1 MNEEKFNP
9 NVADGDTML
18 IVARLGERKRKLERM
33 AEMEQRLARRTTARL
48 YTSIVSAMAAVVL
61 LTLVLVP
68 LWRMQI
74 SPLDKTGISQPTFSD
89 YRSGNADIA
98 EITKLMN
105 RQDYKQALTV
115 TKKALHTSDIA
126 LKDLYGKDVEFD
138 DEELVYEEELERNT
152 NSELRWAYI
161 YLLVKLDDVKE
172 ARRQLHKYLKA
183 KYYCQHQ
190 AEAKALL
197 EEINRL

>member
-9 NVADGDTML
+9 NAADADTML

-33 AEMEQRLARRTTARL
+33 AEMEQRLARCTTARL

-98 EITKLMN
+98 EITKLMD

-126 LKDLYGKDVEFD
+126 LKDLYGQDVEFD

-183 KYYCQHQ
+183 KDYCQHQ

-197 EEINRL
+197 KEIN

>member
-9 NVADGDTML
+9 NVADADTML

-33 AEMEQRLARRTTARL
+33 AEMEHRLARRTTVRL

-183 KYYCQHQ
+183 KDYCQHQ

-197 EEINRL
+197 EEIN

>member
-74 SPLDKTGISQPTFSD
+74 SPLDKTGISQPKFSD

-105 RQDYKQALTV
+105 LQDYKQALTV

-183 KYYCQHQ
+183 KDYCQHQ

-197 EEINRL
+197 EEIN

>member
-9 NVADGDTML
+9 NAADGDTML

-74 SPLDKTGISQPTFSD
+74 SPLDKTGISQPKFSD

-98 EITKLMN
+98 EITKLMD

-126 LKDLYGKDVEFD
+126 LKDLYGKDVELD

-183 KYYCQHQ
+183 KDYCQHQ

-197 EEINRL
+197 EEIN

>member
-9 NVADGDTML
+9 NAADADTML

-33 AEMEQRLARRTTARL
+33 SEMEHRLARRTTARL
-48 YTSIVSAMAAVVL
+48 YTSIVSAVAAVIL

-74 SPLDKTGISQPTFSD
+74 PPLDKTGISQPTFSD

-98 EITKLMN
+98 EITKLMD

-115 TKKALHTSDIA
+115 TEKALHTSDIA

-183 KYYCQHQ
+183 KDYCQHQ

-197 EEINRL
+197 EEIN

>member
-33 AEMEQRLARRTTARL
+33 AEMEHRLARRTTARL

-126 LKDLYGKDVEFD
+126 LKDLYGKDVELD
-138 DEELVYEEELERNT
+138 DEELVYEKELEGNI

-183 KYYCQHQ
+183 KDYCQHQ

-197 EEINRL
+197 KEIN

>member
-126 LKDLYGKDVEFD
+126 LKDSYGKDVEFD

-183 KYYCQHQ
+183 KDYCQHQ

-197 EEINRL
+197 EEIN

>member
-74 SPLDKTGISQPTFSD
+74 SPLDKTGISQPKFSD

-115 TKKALHTSDIA
+115 TKEALHTSDIA

-183 KYYCQHQ
+183 KDYCQHQ

-197 EEINRL
+197 EEIN

>member
-9 NVADGDTML
+9 NVADADTML

-33 AEMEQRLARRTTARL
+33 AEIEHRLARRTTVRL
-48 YTSIVSAMAAVVL
+48 YTSIVSAVAAVVL

-68 LWRMQI
+68 LWRMQM

-89 YRSGNADIA
+89 YRSGNADIV

-183 KYYCQHQ
+183 KDYCQHQ

-197 EEINRL
+197 EEIN

>member
-9 NVADGDTML
+9 NAADGDTML

-74 SPLDKTGISQPTFSD
+74 SPLDKTGISQPKFSD

-183 KYYCQHQ
+183 KDYCQHQ

-197 EEINRL
+197 EEIN

>member
-9 NVADGDTML
+9 NVADADTML

-68 LWRMQI
+68 LWRMPI
-74 SPLDKTGISQPTFSD
+74 SPLDKTGISQPKFSD

-183 KYYCQHQ
+183 KDYCQHQ

-197 EEINRL
+197 EEIN

>member
-33 AEMEQRLARRTTARL
+33 AEIEHRLARRTTARL

-126 LKDLYGKDVEFD
+126 LKDLYGRDVEFD
-138 DEELVYEEELERNT
+138 DEELVYEEELERKT

-183 KYYCQHQ
+183 KDYCQHQ

-197 EEINRL
+197 EEIN

>member
-9 NVADGDTML
+9 NVADADTML
-18 IVARLGERKRKLERM
+18 IVARLGERKRKLERL

-74 SPLDKTGISQPTFSD
+74 SPLDKTGISQPKFSD
-89 YRSGNADIA
+89 YRSGNADIV

-183 KYYCQHQ
+183 KDYCQHQ

-197 EEINRL
+197 EEIN

>member
-74 SPLDKTGISQPTFSD
+74 SPWDKTGISQPKFSD

-183 KYYCQHQ
+183 KDYCQHQ

-197 EEINRL
+197 EEIN

>member
-9 NVADGDTML
+9 NAADGDTML

-33 AEMEQRLARRTTARL
+33 AEMEHRLARRTTARL

-172 ARRQLHKYLKA
+172 ARRQLHKYLKT
-183 KYYCQHQ
+183 KDYCQHQ

-197 EEINRL
+197 EEIN

>member
-1 MNEEKFNP
+1 MNEEKFNH
-9 NVADGDTML
+9 NAADADTML

-33 AEMEQRLARRTTARL
+33 AEMEHRMVRRTTTRL
-48 YTSIVSAMAAVVL
+48 YTSIISAVAL
-61 LTLVLVP
+61 LILVLVP

-183 KYYCQHQ
+183 KDYCQHQ

-197 EEINRL
+197 EEIN

>member
-9 NVADGDTML
+9 NVADADTML

-48 YTSIVSAMAAVVL
+48 YTSIVSAMAAVIL

-68 LWRMQI
+68 LWRMRI
-74 SPLDKTGISQPTFSD
+74 SPLDKTGISQPKFSD

-183 KYYCQHQ
+183 KDYCQHQ

-197 EEINRL
+197 EEIN

>member
-9 NVADGDTML
+9 NAADGDTML

-33 AEMEQRLARRTTARL
+33 AEMEHRLARRTTVRL

-89 YRSGNADIA
+89 YRSGNADIV

-183 KYYCQHQ
+183 KDYCQHQ

-197 EEINRL
+197 EEIN

>member
-1 MNEEKFNP
+1 MNEEKFNH
-9 NVADGDTML
+9 NAADADTML

-33 AEMEQRLARRTTARL
+33 AEMEHRMARRTTTRL
-48 YTSIVSAMAAVVL
+48 YTSIISAVAL
-61 LTLVLVP
+61 LIFVFVP
-68 LWRMQI
+68 LWCMQI
-74 SPLDKTGISQPTFSD
+74 SPLDQTGISQPTFSD

-105 RQDYKQALTV
+105 QQDYKQALTV

-126 LKDLYGKDVEFD
+126 LKDLYGQDVELD
-138 DEELVYEEELERNT
+138 DEELVYEEELERNN
-152 NSELRWAYI
+152 NSELRWTYI

-183 KYYCQHQ
+183 KNYCQHQ

-197 EEINRL
+197 KEIN

>member
-74 SPLDKTGISQPTFSD
+74 SPLDKTGISQPKFSD

-126 LKDLYGKDVEFD
+126 LKDLYGKDVECD

-183 KYYCQHQ
+183 KDYCQHQ

-197 EEINRL
+197 EEIN

>member
-9 NVADGDTML
+9 NAADADTML

-98 EITKLMN
+98 EITKLMD

-183 KYYCQHQ
+183 KDYCQHQ

-197 EEINRL
+197 EEIN

>member
-9 NVADGDTML
+9 NVADADTML
-18 IVARLGERKRKLERM
+18 IVSRLGERKRKLERM

-48 YTSIVSAMAAVVL
+48 YAGIVSAMAAVIL

-183 KYYCQHQ
+183 KDYCQHQ

-197 EEINRL
+197 EEIN

>member
-1 MNEEKFNP
+1 MNEEKFNH
-9 NVADGDTML
+9 NAADADTML

-33 AEMEQRLARRTTARL
+33 AEMEHRMARRTTTRL
-48 YTSIVSAMAAVVL
+48 YTSIISAVAL
-61 LTLVLVP
+61 LILVFVP

-74 SPLDKTGISQPTFSD
+74 SPLDQTGISQPTFSD
-89 YRSGNADIA
+89 YRGGNADIA

-126 LKDLYGKDVEFD
+126 LKDLYGQDVELD
-138 DEELVYEEELERNT
+138 DEELVYEEELERNN
-152 NSELRWAYI
+152 NSELRWTYI

-183 KYYCQHQ
+183 KDYCQHQ

-197 EEINRL
+197 KEIN

>member
-48 YTSIVSAMAAVVL
+48 YTSIVSAIAAVVL

-74 SPLDKTGISQPTFSD
+74 SPLDKTGISQPKFSD

-172 ARRQLHKYLKA
+172 ARRQLHKYLKV
-183 KYYCQHQ
+183 KDYCQHQ
-190 AEAKALL
+190 AEAMALL
-197 EEINRL
+197 EEIN

>member
-9 NVADGDTML
+9 NAADGDTML

-48 YTSIVSAMAAVVL
+48 YTSIVSAVAAVVL

-183 KYYCQHQ
+183 KDYCQHQ

-197 EEINRL
+197 EEIN

>member
-9 NVADGDTML
+9 NAADADTML

-74 SPLDKTGISQPTFSD
+74 SPLDKTGISQPTFSN

-98 EITKLMN
+98 EITKLMD

-183 KYYCQHQ
+183 KDYCQHQ

-197 EEINRL
+197 EEIN

>member
-9 NVADGDTML
+9 NVADADTML

-74 SPLDKTGISQPTFSD
+74 SPLDKTGISQPKFSD

-183 KYYCQHQ
+183 KDYCQHQ
-190 AEAKALL
+190 AEAKVLL
-197 EEINRL
+197 EEIN

>member
-68 LWRMQI
+68 LWRMQM

-105 RQDYKQALTV
+105 LQDYKQALTV

-126 LKDLYGKDVEFD
+126 LKDLYGQDVELD
-138 DEELVYEEELERNT
+138 DEELVYEKELEGNN

-183 KYYCQHQ
+183 KDYCQHQ

-197 EEINRL
+197 EEIN

>member
-9 NVADGDTML
+9 NVSDGDTML

-74 SPLDKTGISQPTFSD
+74 SPLDKTGISQPKFSD

-183 KYYCQHQ
+183 KDYCQHQ

-197 EEINRL
+197 EEIN

>member
-33 AEMEQRLARRTTARL
+33 AEMEQRMVRRTTARL
-48 YTSIVSAMAAVVL
+48 YTSIVSAMAAVIL

-126 LKDLYGKDVEFD
+126 LKDLYGKDVELD

-183 KYYCQHQ
+183 KDYCQHQ

-197 EEINRL
+197 EEIN

>member
-126 LKDLYGKDVEFD
+126 SKDLYGKDVEFD

-183 KYYCQHQ
+183 KDYCQHQ

-197 EEINRL
+197 EEIN